1 MGLAESGRREPTL
14 AEHEMPGLMNARQEF
29 GTSKPFKS
37 MNINGSIHMTIQT
50 GVLIETFAVTGATV
64 HLDGA

>member
-1 MGLAESGRREPTL
+1 
-14 AEHEMPGLMNARQEF
+14 MPGLMNARQEF